1 MTAYVKRE
9 RYLQKLIDS
18 KENGEI
24 KIVTGP
30 RRCGKS
36 FLLKTIY
43 REWLLESGVKEDNII
58 TVSLD
63 IDDENNQRELSDREK
78 LKSYLYD
85 RICSSSEQYYV
96 FLDEIQEVDD
106 FEKLV
111 NGLNAKDNVDI
122 YLTGSNSHLL
132 SSDINTIFRGRGDE
146 VSVNPFSFKEFCE
159 GRNESKAEL
168 WKEYYTF
175 GGMPAL
181 RMKKTPQQ
189 KAVYLQRLWSKTYL
203 TDIVERH
210 GIKNTMA
217 LDALVDQLCSAI
229 GSFSNPNN
237 LSNAIKSIQH
247 CNVDDVTVASHL
259 GYITDSYLFEGAK
272 RFDIKGKRYFE
283 SMKKYY
289 CCDVGLRNARL
300 NFRQQEITHIM
311 ENIIYNELR
320 SRDYLVDV
328 GMVESREMVKGK
340 STYKQYEVDFIVTD
354 GICKYYIQSAYSI
367 TDKEKEKQELKSLRK
382 IDDSFQKIVIVGDD
396 ISTYSN
402 EEGIIFMGLFQ
413 FLDNR
418 GILQ

>member
-9 RYLQKLIDS
+9 RYLQKLIDR

-58 TVSLD
+58 TISLD
-63 IDDENNQRELSDREK
+63 IDDENNQSELADREK

-111 NGLNAKDNVDI
+111 NGLNAKDNFDV

-159 GRNESKAEL
+159 GRDESKAEL

-181 RMKKTPQQ
+181 RMKKSQ
-189 KAVYLQRLWSKTYL
+189 
-203 TDIVERH
+203 
-210 GIKNTMA
+210 
-217 LDALVDQLCSAI
+217 
-229 GSFSNPNN
+229 
-237 LSNAIKSIQH
+237 
-247 CNVDDVTVASHL
+247 
-259 GYITDSYLFEGAK
+259 
-272 RFDIKGKRYFE
+272 
-283 SMKKYY
+283 
-289 CCDVGLRNARL
+289 
-300 NFRQQEITHIM
+300 
-311 ENIIYNELR
+311 
-320 SRDYLVDV
+320 
-328 GMVESREMVKGK
+328 
-340 STYKQYEVDFIVTD
+340 
-354 GICKYYIQSAYSI
+354 
-367 TDKEKEKQELKSLRK
+367 
-382 IDDSFQKIVIVGDD
+382 
-396 ISTYSN
+396 
-402 EEGIIFMGLFQ
+402 
-413 FLDNR
+413 
-418 GILQ
+418 